1 MVIRPRSPQLLLHCG
16 GSTLDAEICIGGEA
30 VWKATSGFDGLPD
43 LERAIAEL
51 GGLPQIAQLRGDAVV
66 LLDYPWVEVRDVP
79 GLPKLTSRRLRKL
92 VASNSGRFFPRCEEA
107 PLIEARW
114 LDSASSRGAN
124 AVARMAAGC
133 PGALHAIVRGA
144 AEAGISI
151 VSIECAADQRLR
163 MEPEELLVA
172 QRVQDRRRLVRAA
185 LLTVSCCILATA
197 SWIADASRRDAAG
210 KGEMERLRPAALA
223 ALEAHRSVLDAAKL
237 LDSLA
242 ATRARRTEAAE
253 AVVAIVAAM
262 GDAAYLRE
270 FTWTEDGVGE
280 AAGAAAS
287 AAGVAAVFNQ
297 QPELRPA
304 RLTAPATRTES
315 LEGPREA
322 FRISFGTGP

>member
-1 MVIRPRSPQLLLHCG
+1 
-16 GSTLDAEICIGGEA
+16 
-30 VWKATSGFDGLPD
+30 
-43 LERAIAEL
+43 
-51 GGLPQIAQLRGDAVV
+51 
-66 LLDYPWVEVRDVP
+66 
-79 GLPKLTSRRLRKL
+79 
-92 VASNSGRFFPRCEEA
+92 
-107 PLIEARW
+107 
-114 LDSASSRGAN
+114 
-124 AVARMAAGC
+124 
-133 PGALHAIVRGA
+133 
-144 AEAGISI
+144 
-151 VSIECAADQRLR
+151 
-163 MEPEELLVA
+163 
-172 QRVQDRRRLVRAA
+172 
-185 LLTVSCCILATA
+185 
-197 SWIADASRRDAAG
+197 
-210 KGEMERLRPAALA
+210 MERLRPAALA